1 MTNTNSRRKKIL
13 FIYYRLFKAG
23 GVTKSLVNIAN
34 ELSQFHDVSIL
45 ILIDDKSSFYKL
57 DPKIKVISLNT
68 FDHWAF
74 RIGCNFLNKKYLKN
88 LPYRNRIKAY
98 LYDYGCFR
106 TINQWMSQNDVYDKY
121 ITCLFKLSSYLSINK
136 KIRKKLIT
144 WEHNSH
150 DFPNRLWRIFPMLF
164 YKKIN
169 RIITINTE
177 SEKYFKNFNPN
188 TQTIYNIIGDPFEN
202 CSIDFEAK
210 ENIITYV
217 GRLSKEKNIDHIID
231 IYNSSKLV
239 NNFNLHIIGEGELR
253 EILQK
258 KAHNPNIV
266 FRGIMSSNK
275 ICQHLTK
282 SKIIILTSQTEGLPT
297 VLIEAMFCGNILL
310 SYNCNYGPKEI
321 VNNKNGFL
329 IDVGDKSEAIK
340 ILNNLTENKYLQ
352 KNLMKSSYLESK
364 NWKKEVIIN
373 KWLNILS

>member
-1 MTNTNSRRKKIL
+1 MTFQIDFGKFSHIF
-13 FIYYRLFKAG
+13 FI
-23 GVTKSLVNIAN
+23 
-34 ELSQFHDVSIL
+34 
-45 ILIDDKSSFYKL
+45 
-57 DPKIKVISLNT
+57 
-68 FDHWAF
+68 
-74 RIGCNFLNKKYLKN
+74 
-88 LPYRNRIKAY
+88 
-98 LYDYGCFR
+98 
-106 TINQWMSQNDVYDKY
+106 
-121 ITCLFKLSSYLSINK
+121 
-136 KIRKKLIT
+136 
-144 WEHNSH
+144 
-150 DFPNRLWRIFPMLF
+150 
-164 YKKIN
+164 KKIN

-188 TQTIYNIIGDPFEN
+188 TQTIYNIIGEPFEN
-202 CSIDFEAK
+202 CSVDFEAK

-239 NNFNLHIIGEGELR
+239 NNFKLHIIGEGELR

-258 KAHNPNIV
+258 KAHNPNII
-266 FRGIMSSNK
+266 FRGIMSSDE

-282 SKIIILTSQTEGLPT
+282 SKIIILTSQTEGLST

>member
-1 MTNTNSRRKKIL
+1 MTITSRKKIL

-34 ELSQFHDVSIL
+34 ELSRFHDVSIL
-45 ILIDDKSSFYKL
+45 VLIDDKSSFYKL
-57 DPKIKVISLNT
+57 DPKIKVISINT

-88 LPYRNRIKAY
+88 LPYRNSIKAY
-98 LYDYGCFR
+98 LYDYGSFR
-106 TINQWMSQNDVYDKY
+106 TINQWMSQNDVYDNY

-136 KIRKKLIT
+136 NVRKKLIT

-150 DFPNRLWRIFPMLF
+150 DFPNRFWKIFPHFF

-188 TQTIYNIIGDPFEN
+188 TQTIYNIIGEPFEN
-202 CSIDFEAK
+202 CSVDFEAK

-239 NNFNLHIIGEGELR
+239 NNFKLHIIGEGELR
-253 EILQK
+253 EFLQK
-258 KAHNPNIV
+258 KAHNPNII
-266 FRGIMSSNK
+266 FRGIMSSDE

-329 IDVGDKSEAIK
+329 IDVGDKTAAIM
-340 ILNNLTENKYLQ
+340 ILNKLNDDLDLQ
-352 KNLMKSSYLESK
+352 TNLMKSSFLESK
-364 NWKKEVIIN
+364 KWKKEVIID
-373 KWLNILS
+373 KWLNIFS